1 MPRKRAPD
9 GVVTTSPVALRLMP
23 DELNEIKLLAEK
35 EQRPLSNL
43 CRLLV
48 LRSLDD
54 FKRKQA
60 ALNAI

>member
-48 LRSLDD
+48 LRGLDD